1 MVQNKLSSA
10 PRPEF
15 LPRSIIR
22 MLWKHKLALVTISL
36 VLSAISVGIVLS
48 MPAIYRAEALILVHS
63 QKIPEKYVAP
73 TVATDLQ
80 DRLAT
85 LSQQILS
92 NEALKKV
99 IDDFDLYREEKKSH
113 VQEEIIEMMRHDIQI
128 SLEKSWTGNRPGAF
142 RISYQGPVPATVAE
156 VANRIANKF
165 IEANLRSREEQA
177 VGTSDFLKN
186 ELDEAKKNLDKLEA
200 AVSKYKIEHNG
211 ELPQQEGSLNG
222 TLQRLQLELQG
233 NQEAVNRAQQTKVIL
248 ENALGMAESAQATLA
263 RAINEAGSAESGDSG
278 IGRST
283 ASNPRPAKPSEILQQ
298 QLDSMRL
305 RYSDDHPDVK
315 RMREAIVKA
324 KAAEATMSDRGPAI
338 QSAPSGSAPVPTR
351 RVSQE
356 AVRELAQERE
366 KASNLAVQL
375 KAINQEL
382 EVRAAER
389 KRILEGIGMY
399 QGRVERLPV
408 REQEMEGLT
417 RDYENSK
424 AEYKSLL
431 DKKTSAEMAT
441 EMERRQKAERFELLD
456 AARVPEL
463 PFSPNRPRLASLGIA
478 LSLALGFA
486 FAIGMELRRNRLL
499 GEWEL
504 PAGVVTIGRV
514 PVIDFSSPTGKG
526 RHVAL
531 LSSALLSLIGIVAAG
546 LYYAWH
552 RL

>member
-1 MVQNKLSSA
+1 MVQNNLLNV

-15 LPRSIIR
+15 SPRSIIR

-36 VLSAISVGIVLS
+36 VLSAICMGMVLYI
-48 MPAIYRAEALILVHS
+48 PATYRAEALILVHS

-99 IDDFDLYREEKKSH
+99 IDDFDLYREERKSH

-142 RISYQGPVPATVAE
+142 RISYQGRVPATVAE

-165 IEANLRSREEQA
+165 IDANLRSREEQA

-186 ELDEAKKNLDKLEA
+186 ELEETKKNLDKLEA

-211 ELPQQEGSLNG
+211 ELPQQENSLNG

-233 NQEAVNRAQQTKVIL
+233 NQEAVNRAQQSKVIL
-248 ENALGMAESAQATLA
+248 ENALGMAESAQAALA
-263 RAINEAGSAESGDSG
+263 RAMNDSAESSDGG
-278 IGRST
+278 IGH
-283 ASNPRPAKPSEILQQ
+283 ASANNSRPARPSEMLQQ

-315 RMREAIVKA
+315 RLRDSIVKA
-324 KAAEATMSDRGPAI
+324 KAAEASMPDRGPVVPP
-338 QSAPSGSAPVPTR
+338 SAGPVPTR

-382 EVRAAER
+382 EGRSAER
-389 KRILEGIGMY
+389 KRILEGINMY

-441 EMERRQKAERFELLD
+441 EMERRQKAEQFELLD

-463 PFSPNRPRLASLGIA
+463 PFSPNRPRMIALGVA
-478 LSLALGFA
+478 LSLAIGFA
-486 FAIGMELRRNRLL
+486 FAIGLELRRNRLL

-504 PAGVVTIGRV
+504 PEGVVTIGRV
-514 PVIDFSSPTGKG
+514 PVIDFASQAGIHKG

-531 LSSALLSLIGIVAAG
+531 LSSAFLSLLGVVAAG
-546 LYYAWH
+546 LYFAWH